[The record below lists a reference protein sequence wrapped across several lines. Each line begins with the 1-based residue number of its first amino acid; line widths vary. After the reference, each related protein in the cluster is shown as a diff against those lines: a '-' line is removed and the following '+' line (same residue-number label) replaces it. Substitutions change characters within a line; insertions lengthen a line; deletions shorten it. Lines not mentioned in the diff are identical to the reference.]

1 MREQIKNRL
10 ESLAAEYRTGQKM
23 LAELEERQASVK
35 LTLTRISGAIQVL
48 EELLQENDP
57 AAETTE
63 NGAANADRRAA
74 A

>member
-1 MREQIKNRL
+1 MREQIKNRI

-23 LAELEERQASVK
+23 LAELEGREASVK

-57 AAETTE
+57 AAATTE
-63 NGAANADRRAA
+63 TATNADRRVAA
-74 A
+74 